1 MKRKAMAVVLLL
13 TAGGVA
19 GCIDD
24 SITGTRPLSFSMS
37 ATATTVVVN
46 TDVTFSYKATGTG
59 LRYVWVHYGDE
70 AADTVPLGGN
80 ILEAEGILTHT
91 FATTGSFVVSGGA
104 RAVAGTETQQI
115 TIQVN

>member
-1 MKRKAMAVVLLL
+1 MKRTAMAVVLLL
-13 TAGGVA
+13 TAVVVA

-37 ATATTVVVN
+37 ASATTVVVN
-46 TDVTFSYKATGTG
+46 TDVTFAYEATGTQ
-59 LRYVWVHYGDE
+59 LQYVWVDYGDG

-80 ILEAEGILTHT
+80 ILLAEGSLTHA
-91 FATTGSFVVSGGA
+91 FGTTGSFAVSGGA
-104 RAVAGTETQQI
+104 RGSAGTETQQV

>member
-1 MKRKAMAVVLLL
+1 MKWTAMAVVLLL
-13 TAGGVA
+13 TAGVVA

-37 ATATTVVVN
+37 ASATTVLVN
-46 TDVTFSYKATGTG
+46 TDVTFAYAATGTQ
-59 LRYVWVHYGDE
+59 LQHVWVAYADGE
-70 AADTVPLGGN
+70 ADTVFFGGN
-80 ILEAEGILTHT
+80 ILMAEGTLTHA

-104 RAVAGTETQQI
+104 RAMAGTETQQV